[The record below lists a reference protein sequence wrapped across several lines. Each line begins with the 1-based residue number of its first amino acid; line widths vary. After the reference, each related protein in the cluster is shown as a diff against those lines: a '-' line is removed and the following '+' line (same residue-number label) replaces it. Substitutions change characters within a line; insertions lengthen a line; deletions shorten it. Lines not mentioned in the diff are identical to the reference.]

1 MEEIGLD
8 GLSAID
14 TENITSMDDLIRGI
28 APSEDVDVDEADAVS
43 SEMLT
48 FIEQYKELLS
58 LMSTLNMEDIAKNMP
73 SAGQLSQV
81 VSKALE
87 GADTAS
93 GVEQLNQAMSE
104 LSGAIESAVTASSE
118 DKEKLDQAAQ
128 DMASAVEGFIQ
139 AYRSIGGVF
148 EGQDG
153 GTALKEAVA
162 SLEGWNPF
170 ASFSAGASD
179 AASQV
184 EGISAAVDTV
194 SEKQVGDLGAQ
205 QTANDLQKII
215 SKLNEIK
222 DYKIPA
228 KTVQV
233 SVQRTSAVPSNAKG
247 TEDSPGGQSFV
258 AEEGRELI
266 YRKNAGKV
274 ELANSMQLTTLEPGD
289 QVIPHA
295 ETERILRRRDMTA
308 YDGYAKGT
316 KSNKKLKKELE
327 KIEEA

>member
-14 TENITSMDDLIRGI
+14 TENITSMDDLIRAI
-28 APSEDVDVDEADAVS
+28 APSEDVDVDEADVVS

-58 LMSTLNMEDIAKNMP
+58 LMATLNMEDIAENMP

-104 LSGAIESAVTASSE
+104 LSGAIESAVIASSE
-118 DKEKLDQAAQ
+118 DKEKLDQAAR
-128 DMASAVEGFIQ
+128 DIAVALNGFIQ
-139 AYRSIGGVF
+139 QYQQIGGILG
-148 EGQDG
+148 GQNG
-153 GTALKEAVA
+153 GSSLKEATT

-170 ASFSAGASD
+170 MDFASGARD
-179 AASQV
+179 AATQV
-184 EGISAAVDTV
+184 NSISVAVDTV
-194 SEKQVGDLGAQ
+194 SAKQVGDLGAQ
-205 QTANDLQKII
+205 QTSNDLQKII

-222 DYKIPA
+222 NYRIPD

-233 SVQRTSAVPSNAKG
+233 NVQRTTGVPSNAKG
-247 TEDSPGGQSFV
+247 TDDSPGGQSFV

-289 QVIPHA
+289 RVIPHE

-308 YDGYAKGT
+308 YAGYAKGT